1 MPSTCSQA
9 NLLLQDGA
17 GVGSFCDVLGC
28 TATQE
33 DPDTGGLQQI
43 TGWEFAGKGIYEGL
57 DENGEPNFVDQYGLF
72 PIWTDVDPGSDY
84 LAQGPAANNGYM
96 VVNGNYVFP
105 TKIDKYNPMEQGKD
119 NYHDLNTFC
128 STHVT
133 VDQTTG
139 RCRAMWTWSTLSR
152 FQRVPSLPSFG
163 RSCMWSMTGSLIWSI
178 ERQACTSFPQE
189 GASANDSRDCNMVV

>member
-119 NYHDLNTFC
+119 NYRDLNTFC

-139 RCRAMWTWSTLSR
+139 QVQSHVDLVNPEPLPTGPVSPVVWPILHVVYDGFPDLVYRATGMYL
-152 FQRVPSLPSFG
+152 VPPG
-163 RSCMWSMTGSLIWSI
+163 RSQC
-178 ERQACTSFPQE
+178 Q
-189 GASANDSRDCNMVV
+189 

>member
-119 NYHDLNTFC
+119 NYRDLNTFC

-139 RCRAMWTWSTLSR
+139 QVQSYVDLVNPEPLPTGPVSPVVWPILHVVYDGFPDLVYRATGMYL
-152 FQRVPSLPSFG
+152 VPPG
-163 RSCMWSMTGSLIWSI
+163 RSQC
-178 ERQACTSFPQE
+178 Q
-189 GASANDSRDCNMVV
+189 

>member
-84 LAQGPAANNGYM
+84 LAQGQP
-96 VVNGNYVFP
+96 
-105 TKIDKYNPMEQGKD
+105 
-119 NYHDLNTFC
+119 
-128 STHVT
+128 
-133 VDQTTG
+133 QTTG
-139 RCRAMWTWSTLSR
+139 TWLSMGTMSFRPRSISTILWSK
-152 FQRVPSLPSFG
+152 G
-163 RSCMWSMTGSLIWSI
+163 RTII
-178 ERQACTSFPQE
+178 AI
-189 GASANDSRDCNMVV
+189 